1 MKRPILFFLLAVI
14 ITIISA
20 AYNILYALLPVLIVL
35 IYLLKKQKI
44 TGIVFICLFFMC
56 TTLIQSLLTIN
67 HKTEL
72 DVFDKTDITIT
83 AQAVQYP
90 EYTDGRSRAVFKILS
105 VDELPGYEGGD
116 KILLSVYSEEFTEI
130 VPGGIYKITG
140 RIKVPEHETN
150 PGGFDYNFYLK
161 TRNLHLTMWTMP
173 ETFTYVDYGS
183 LPLFYDKLL
192 AIRTYCINTVS
203 ANLPSREAS
212 VLSSVIFGSNAID
225 NDIITDFRNI
235 GITHILA
242 VSGLNTGIL
251 YIFIGSIL
259 KLLKAG
265 RKTKFGIM
273 TFSILFYLLLTG
285 MCVSML
291 RASIMMWFIC
301 LSEFLGKKGDNFNF
315 LCIAALLILLF
326 NPLSLFSV
334 SFQMSFAAVLVIV
347 LFMPVIDYKLRNIKK
362 KYLRKTVSFI
372 LMCIIIQIAM
382 APITIYYFNSFSL
395 ISVIANI
402 FIIPVTSIILPAAL
416 TGVIFSFIPY
426 VGTALLWFAD
436 LFIKYIL
443 WAADIFS
450 ALPYAYFY
458 IRSTKWY
465 EFILLYSVMLAAFG
479 YLDIQIKKYKTLLAA
494 VIAVFIFFSILSFF
508 PPFYSKV
515 YFIDVGFGDCALIR
529 TNKGQTVLI
538 DGGGYLSSNTAD
550 YDILPLLHY
559 YNIKHIDAVIAT
571 HSDSD
576 HIGGII
582 GVLGKIKIGA
592 VYADD
597 DGGELYQ
604 TMKEKA
610 DKYHIPVIAVYKN
623 DIINADGLMLHVLN
637 PQNMSGSE
645 NDSSI
650 VLACEINGYDF
661 LFTAD
666 AGKKPL
672 DFVRN
677 TVDISDIDVIKAYHH
692 GSFFNTLYD
701 LYDESSAKFSII
713 SVGANGYNLPSEK
726 FIAMLDKMNIP
737 YYRTDDCGCITVVC
751 KKDGMQVKSY
761 IKQKQ

>member
-1 MKRPILFFLLAVI
+1 MKRPILFFLFAII

-20 AYNILYALLPVLIVL
+20 AYNILYALLPVLIGCY
-35 IYLLKKQKI
+35 YLLKKQKV
-44 TGIVFICLFFMC
+44 TGIVFICLFLIC
-56 TTLIQSLLTIN
+56 TTLMQSLLILN
-67 HKTEL
+67 HKTRL
-72 DVFDKTDITIT
+72 DIFDKTDITIT

-105 VDELPGYEGGD
+105 VNEMPEYKGGD
-116 KILLSVYSEEFTEI
+116 KILLSIYSEEFTEI

-173 ETFTYVDYGS
+173 ETFSYMGQDS
-183 LPLFYDKLL
+183 LPFFYDKLL
-192 AIRTYCINTVS
+192 LIRTYCINTVS
-203 ANLPSREAS
+203 SSLPSREAS

-265 RKTKFGIM
+265 RKTRFGIM

-326 NPLSLFSV
+326 NPLSLFGV
-334 SFQMSFAAVLVIV
+334 SFQMSFTAVLVIV
-347 LFMPVIDYKLRNIKK
+347 LFMPVIDYKLKNIKK
-362 KYLRKTVSFI
+362 KYLRKTISFI

-426 VGTALLWFAD
+426 VGTGLLWFAD

-450 ALPYAYFY
+450 AVPYAYFY
-458 IRSTKWY
+458 VRSTKWY
-465 EFILLYSVMLAAFG
+465 EFTLLYTVLLAAFG
-479 YLDIQIKKYKTLLAA
+479 YLDIQIKKYKIMVFSAAAIFVTFTVLAY
-494 VIAVFIFFSILSFF
+494 F
-508 PPFYSKV
+508 PPLHSRV

-559 YNIKHIDAVIAT
+559 YNIRHIDAVVAT

-597 DGGELYQ
+597 DGGELYKI
-604 TMKEKA
+604 MKEKA
-610 DKYHIPVIAVYKN
+610 DKIHIPVIAVFKN
-623 DIINADGLMLHVLN
+623 DIINADGLKLHVLN
-637 PQNMSGSE
+637 PQNMSASE

-650 VLACEINGYDF
+650 VLECEIDGYHF

-672 DFVRN
+672 DAIRK
-677 TVDISDIDVIKAYHH
+677 TVDLSDINVIKAYHH
-692 GSFFNTLYD
+692 GSFFNTLDD
-701 LYDESSAKFSII
+701 LYAESSAEFSII

-726 FIAMLDKMNIP
+726 FTAMLDKMKIP

-751 KKDGMQVKSY
+751 KENGMQVKTY
-761 IKQKQ
+761 LKQ